1 MEVHAHTHSS
11 PATGGA
17 ARKKWTH
24 YFWEFLMLFLAVFCG
39 FLAENQREHMVE
51 HSRERNYMQSQYSDL
66 KKDTAFNRRFKNYL
80 ARVYYRLDSI
90 QNMINTRQYIADPV
104 KFYALAA
111 RSRTVQYFESYNSA
125 YEQLKS
131 SGNLRLIRKKGL
143 ADSLVDYY
151 SMIQERVSTQESR
164 YLQATENIA
173 TAMWDVLDAKYYVSD
188 SLQEGISFFANYT
201 VENATL
207 ENVNEEK
214 LLKYKN
220 LCYEK
225 MLMIPT
231 LRSFVLQLNEQA
243 TRLLLGLKDESHFD

>member
-1 MEVHAHTHSS
+1 MEVHHHSHT
-11 PATGGA
+11 

-51 HSRERNYMQSQYSDL
+51 HNREKQYMRSLYRDL
-66 KKDTAFNRRFKNYL
+66 EKDTAFNRRFKNYL
-80 ARVYYRLDSI
+80 ARVYNRLDSI
-90 QNMINTRQYIADPV
+90 QNMINSHQYIVDPIR
-104 KFYALAA
+104 FYSLAVSS
-111 RSRTVQYFESYNSA
+111 RSIQYFESHNSA

-151 SMIQERVSTQESR
+151 SMIQERVRNQESR
-164 YLQATENIA
+164 YMQATANIA
-173 TAMWDVLDAKYYVSD
+173 TAMWDVLDSKYFIHD
-188 SLQEGISFFANYT
+188 SILEGMARFGPPM
-201 VENATL
+201 VKNATL
-207 ENVNEEK
+207 ENVDEEK

-220 LCYEK
+220 LCCEK

-231 LRSFVLQLNEQA
+231 LRNFVMQLNEKA
-243 TRLLLGLKDESHFD
+243 TNLLLFLKDEYHFE